1 MKKLNLIIIF
11 ISLFLILSVYFVIA
25 VKSEKDLTAITQNNQ
40 ANVNIPENA
49 IEVSPGVFDLGT
61 KIDKSGK
68 LVQGYAFIHYKN
80 EKGEVKPS
88 SKPSGSS
95 SCYVFLSKGAKWKS
109 IEQWVVNPANTEG
122 LNEDFILNNLAG
134 NIQKWEDAAGK
145 NILGDG
151 VITNNVLVAD
161 TVSPDGVN
169 EIYFADIANSDA
181 IAVTIVWGYFSGP
194 IFAREIIEWDQVY
207 DDVDFS
213 WNNDGNSNDMDFE
226 NIVTHELGHS
236 VGLGDLYSSSCSEQ
250 TMYGY
255 ATEGETKK
263 RTLEQGDILGIRK
276 LYS

>member
-95 SCYVFLSKGAKWKS
+95 SCYVFISKGAKWKS
-109 IEQWVVNPANTEG
+109 IEQWVVNPANT
-122 LNEDFILNNLAG
+122 
-134 NIQKWEDAAGK
+134 
-145 NILGDG
+145 
-151 VITNNVLVAD
+151 
-161 TVSPDGVN
+161 DGVN